1 MQSYTISKQVNIHRL
16 KKIRI
21 SSKNYIIKFIIYQ
34 IIYIMFKKDKRT
46 IKIINKMKEHMGS
59 KNSKN

>member
-21 SSKNYIIKFIIYQ
+21 LSKNYIIKFIIYQ

>member
-21 SSKNYIIKFIIYQ
+21 LSKNYVIKFIIYQ

>member
-1 MQSYTISKQVNIHRL
+1 MQSNTISKQVKIHRL

-21 SSKNYIIKFIIYQ
+21 LSKNYIIKFIIYQ

>member
-1 MQSYTISKQVNIHRL
+1 MQSYAISKQVNIHRL

-21 SSKNYIIKFIIYQ
+21 LSKNYIIKFIIYQ

>member
-21 SSKNYIIKFIIYQ
+21 LSKNYIIKFIIYQ

-46 IKIINKMKEHMGS
+46 IKIINKMKERMGS

>member
-21 SSKNYIIKFIIYQ
+21 LSKNYIIKFIIYQ
-34 IIYIMFKKDKRT
+34 IIYIMFKKDIRT

>member
-21 SSKNYIIKFIIYQ
+21 LSKNYIIKFIIYQ

-46 IKIINKMKEHMGS
+46 IKIINKMKEHMGT

>member
-21 SSKNYIIKFIIYQ
+21 LSKNYIIKFIIYQ
-34 IIYIMFKKDKRT
+34 IIYIKFKKDKRT

>member
-21 SSKNYIIKFIIYQ
+21 LSKNYIIKFIIYQ

-46 IKIINKMKEHMGS
+46 IKIINKMEEHMGS